1 MGFSRQEDW
10 SGLPCPYPEDLS
22 DPEIELVSF
31 MSPALA
37 GGFFTTL
44 GSTVEPTPSHMG
56 SLCVISPLALIYAWL
71 HCGTCIPST
80 EAHKRLP
87 AQAAQSCKAV
97 LTLLTLTPWGLQM

>member
-10 SGLPCPYPEDLS
+10 SGLPCPYPEDFS

-37 GGFFTTL
+37 GGFFTML

-71 HCGTCIPST
+71 HCGTHVPQHRGPQTPSST
-80 EAHKRLP
+80 GSSEL
-87 AQAAQSCKAV
+87 
-97 LTLLTLTPWGLQM
+97 